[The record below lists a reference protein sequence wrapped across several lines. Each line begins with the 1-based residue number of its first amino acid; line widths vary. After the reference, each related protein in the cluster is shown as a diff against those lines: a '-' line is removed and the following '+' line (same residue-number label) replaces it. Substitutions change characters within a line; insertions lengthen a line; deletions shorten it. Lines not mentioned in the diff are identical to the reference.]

1 MGTLMAWKSR
11 TTTKRRSEV
20 SLDRRM
26 GPGWSVH
33 PGEILKIEF
42 LDPLNISGYGLAK
55 ALDVNPQSIN
65 DIVLE
70 KRGISAEMAVRLGR
84 FFGTT
89 PEFWINLQSAY
100 ELFKANNDLKREL
113 GKIQPHKKETAA

>member
-1 MGTLMAWKSR
+1 MS
-11 TTTKRRSEV
+11 V
-20 SLDRRM
+20 DRRM
-26 GPGWSVH
+26 GAGWSVH
-33 PGEILKIEF
+33 PGEILKSEF

-70 KRGISAEMAVRLGR
+70 KRGISAEMAIRLGR

-100 ELFKANNDLKREL
+100 ELFKANNDLKREV
-113 GKIQPHKKETAA
+113 GKIRPHKKETAA

>member
-1 MGTLMAWKSR
+1 M
-11 TTTKRRSEV
+11 